1 MLSSL
6 SCAHVPSEVGSF
18 INNVLE
24 MRVCMCVCVCV
35 CLRTRVSEKA
45 VVRAAGTARS
55 RAVCAA
61 AARLLAPTP
70 H

>member
-24 MRVCMCVCVCV
+24 MRVCVCVCVCV
-35 CLRTRVSEKA
+35 CVFA
-45 VVRAAGTARS
+45 RARE
-55 RAVCAA
+55 
-61 AARLLAPTP
+61 
-70 H
+70 